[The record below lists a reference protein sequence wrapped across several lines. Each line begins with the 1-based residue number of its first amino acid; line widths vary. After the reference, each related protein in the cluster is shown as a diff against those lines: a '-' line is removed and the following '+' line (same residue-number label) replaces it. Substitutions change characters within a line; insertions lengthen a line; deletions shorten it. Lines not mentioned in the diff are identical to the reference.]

1 MSKRLLVVIITALAI
16 STGQAQ
22 VITSPDR
29 GDELEDRAY
38 ATSSLTLSTVI
49 DDRYIG
55 GHIDIN
61 LYT

>member
-1 MSKRLLVVIITALAI
+1 MNKRLLLAIIAALAI
-16 STGQAQ
+16 GTGQTQ

-29 GDELEDRAY
+29 VDELDDRAY
-38 ATSSLTLSTVI
+38 ATSSLTLSTDI

>member
-1 MSKRLLVVIITALAI
+1 MSMLRLLVMITALVCT
-16 STGQAQ
+16 TGQTQ

-29 GDELEDRAY
+29 GGELEDRAY
-38 ATSSLTLSTVI
+38 ATSSLALSTNI
-49 DDRYIG
+49 DSRYIG